1 MFVRHTPTVHFRAL
15 PCDEAARSDGGDV
28 TSQHT
33 QFSPVAGELI
43 DLRQWRLEVLP
54 DESSDEAWD
63 DDRPRP
69 IQGGCQDEVVPH
81 EETSP

>member
-1 MFVRHTPTVHFRAL
+1 
-15 PCDEAARSDGGDV
+15 V

-43 DLRQWRLEVLP
+43 DLREWRLEVLS
-54 DESSDEAWD
+54 DESSDEDWDEDWD

-69 IQGGCQDEVVPH
+69 LQGGCQDDVDPH
-81 EETSP
+81 EKASP